1 MEKEFYLDE
10 PPEKVVTTES
20 EYTIDEEPTFEVD
33 EILQQRL
40 NKSNNTVE
48 YLVKWKFEDQYKW
61 TWSRA
66 EDFNADD
73 RLEGFK

>member
-33 EILQQRL
+33 EILQ
-40 NKSNNTVE
+40 
-48 YLVKWKFEDQYKW
+48 
-61 TWSRA
+61 
-66 EDFNADD
+66 
-73 RLEGFK
+73 